1 MKWNPTTI
9 AMKNQRNQLLLL
21 LPFLTSIL
29 FIQNQLTSAVDFT
42 FNGFDSSNLSLD
54 GSSIIESRILKLTN
68 GRALY
73 PPRIRTKEPNS
84 SFVLPFSTSFIFAM
98 APYEERLPGHG
109 VVFSFVQNLGNNT
122 TMNPSSQILGFEVE
136 FDVIEIEEFR
146 DISDNHVGIDVNSRI
161 SVSSYEA
168 GYWSN
173 ENSFERLRLNNGRN
187 YQVWIDY
194 DNSIVNVT
202 MAPVGMIRPNR
213 PLLSVSLNLSEVFD
227 DELYVGFTASTDA
240 LFQSHKILGWSFSN
254 TNFSISEGLITTGLP
269 SFELFN
275 TPIYRSRGFIAGTVV
290 GGLFLVIICSVIT
303 FLFIKRNRRIRKE
316 REGMED
322 WELEYWPHR
331 LNYQEIDLATKNFS
345 EENVIGIGGNGKVYK
360 GVFPGGLEVAV
371 KRISHQSS
379 EGVREFLAEIS
390 SLGRLKHRNLV
401 GLRGWCKK
409 EKGSRILVYDY
420 MENGSLDKRIFES
433 DDESKLLNFE
443 ERIKV
448 LNQVASGVLYLHE
461 EWEAKVLHRDIKSSN
476 VLLDKEMNARLG
488 DFGLARMHDHDKVA
502 GTTRVVGTIG
512 YIAPEIVVSG
522 RASTKTDVFG
532 YGVLVLEVISGRRP
546 IEEGKPPLVDWVWE
560 LLRKGELI
568 SAVDERLIS
577 RENLDVEEVDR
588 VLNLGLLCAH
598 PDPNARPTMRQV
610 VKLFDGKVE
619 VDETEGDDMDVYLL
633 EKMKNTE
640 FWAMY
645 PQIYN
650 SGSDSYPAFED
661 IRKGLST
668 SMSLSCFD
676 SVL

>member
-1 MKWNPTTI
+1 MN
-9 AMKNQRNQLLLL
+9 NQRNQLLLL
-21 LPFLTSIL
+21 LTTIL
-29 FIQNQLTSAVDFT
+29 YIRNQLTSAVDFT
-42 FNGFDSSNLSLD
+42 FNGFDSSDVSLFHN
-54 GSSIIESRILKLTN
+54 SIIESRILTLTD

-73 PPRIRTKEPNS
+73 SSRIRTKQPNS

-98 APYEERLPGHG
+98 APYEDRFPGYFF
-109 VVFSFVQNLGNNT
+109 VFSFVPHIGNYT
-122 TMNPSSQILGFEVE
+122 TMNPSTQKFGFGVE
-136 FDVIEIEEFR
+136 FDVSENEEFR
-146 DISDNHVGIDVNSRI
+146 DINDNHVGIDVNSLI
-161 SVSSYEA
+161 SLSSYEA
-168 GYWSN
+168 GYWGN

-194 DNSIVNVT
+194 DNGNVNVT

-213 PLLSVSLNLSEVFD
+213 PLLSASLNLSEVFE
-227 DELYVGFTASTDA
+227 DEMYVGFTAYTGT
-240 LFQSHKILGWSFSN
+240 LIQNHKILGWSFSN

-269 SFELFN
+269 SFELPT
-275 TPIYRSRGFIAGTVV
+275 TPIYRSRGFIAGMVV
-290 GGLFLVIICSVIT
+290 GGLSVVIICSVIT
-303 FLFIKRNRRIRKE
+303 FLFIRRNKRIRKE

-322 WELEYWPHR
+322 WELEFWPHR

-371 KRISHQSS
+371 KSISHQSS

-448 LNQVASGVLYLHE
+448 LKQVASGVLYLHE

-488 DFGLARMHDHDKVA
+488 DFGLARMHNHDKVA
-502 GTTRVVGTIG
+502 GTTQVVGTKG
-512 YIAPEIVVSG
+512 YIAPEIVASG

-532 YGVLVLEVISGRRP
+532 YGVLVLEVICGRRP

-568 SAVDERLIS
+568 TAVDEQLMS
-577 RENLDVEEVDR
+577 RENLDVEQVDR

-598 PDPNARPTMRQV
+598 LDPNARPTMRQV
-610 VKLFDGKVE
+610 VRLF
-619 VDETEGDDMDVYLL
+619 DDMDVYLL
-633 EKMKNTE
+633 DKKKNRE

-645 PQIYN
+645 PQIFN
-650 SGSDSYPAFED
+650 SGSYSYPAFED
-661 IRKGLST
+661 IGKGLST
-668 SMSLSCFD
+668 SMSSSWSD
-676 SVL
+676 SVLEGR